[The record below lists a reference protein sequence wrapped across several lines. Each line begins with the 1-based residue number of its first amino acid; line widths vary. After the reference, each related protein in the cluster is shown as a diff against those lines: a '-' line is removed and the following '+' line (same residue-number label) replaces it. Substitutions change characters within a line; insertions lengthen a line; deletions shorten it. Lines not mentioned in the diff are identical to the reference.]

1 MVCGVLKDCSA
12 HLWAKGAAS
21 AIPGVIFAS
30 KMRKLAGRRSAIDFE
45 QSLLGRLLPAA
56 RLRFLP
62 SRSLF
67 RPGPETVSGSHA
79 TRRGR

>member
-30 KMRKLAGRRSAIDFE
+30 KMRNWPGEDLRLISSNRCSAACC
-45 QSLLGRLLPAA
+45 LLP
-56 RLRFLP
+56 
-62 SRSLF
+62 
-67 RPGPETVSGSHA
+67 V
-79 TRRGR
+79 